1 MTSPKPNHLPKAHL
15 QILIP
20 SLWEP
25 GLQHLNLGGKTI
37 QSTETV
43 FHGRVQRTHHLL
55 RPVVTL
61 GARASTSEF
70 EGETI
75 QSTET
80 VFHGRVQ
87 RRHRFPRP
95 VGMHWCKRHAH
106 HQGLCGGSLCSLGW
120 RGWDRALLA
129 ESNVGDDATLQGPGG
144 SAHCKSQ
151 DVSIIL
157 NTKVKMAAKGAC
169 LVKS

>member
-1 MTSPKPNHLPKAHL
+1 MEREGAPWSLSLLVRTPVLAGDSALMTSPKPNHLPKAHL

-25 GLQHLNLGGKTI
+25 GLQHLNLGGK
-37 QSTETV
+37 
-43 FHGRVQRTHHLL
+43 
-55 RPVVTL
+55 
-61 GARASTSEF
+61 
-70 EGETI
+70 TI